1 MSKTEALER
10 CLHYIKKYG
19 YISEDGVSDE
29 CEDKRSLINY
39 CIEELNTMVSD
50 GRLSNEQWEIL

>member
-1 MSKTEALER
+1 MNKTEALER
-10 CLHYIKKYG
+10 CLYYIKEYG

-39 CIEELNTMVSD
+39 CIEELNKMVSD
-50 GRLSNEQWEIL
+50 GRLNDEQWEIL